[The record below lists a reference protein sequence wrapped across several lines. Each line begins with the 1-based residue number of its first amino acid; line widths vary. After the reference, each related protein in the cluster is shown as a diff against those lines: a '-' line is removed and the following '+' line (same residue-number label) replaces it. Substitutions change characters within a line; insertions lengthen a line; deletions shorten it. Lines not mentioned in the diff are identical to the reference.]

1 MTKLPPPRTIKQA
14 ILRMDST
21 IINRE
26 GIEKILTMIPSDEER
41 TTIADAMHA
50 SPDLPLGSAENFLH
64 TLMQVSAI
72 EQRLRLWA
80 FRLDFDLMEKEM
92 GEQLMDLKKAMEE
105 IESSQTFKIV
115 LGTLLTMG
123 NFLNGVDAKGFQLEY
138 LAKVPE
144 VKDTV
149 NKHSLLHHLVHTIHE
164 KFPEGTDLYSEMGA
178 VTRASNV
185 SYDELEKTLERLVQE
200 CKSGWAWLA
209 TISKHEPVSSPLKS
223 KMNEFLNECNDRI
236 SVMQVVQRRVLNRF
250 KKTLI
255 YLGFS
260 SSIAKEIKPQ
270 VILKIISEF
279 ALEYRTT
286 RERVRENFEKKAK
299 QRERNKSR
307 KVGPEVSQLL
317 AHKDRDYPN
326 RHSLS
331 LLTQQKGKESPIHC
345 MTTMTTQD
353 QNAKEQS
360 ELRQILVTGTD
371 MPGSRC
377 DKWGSQ
383 LSNKGRRACRP
394 VNCDSEEILDSLAK
408 TVTSPNGRDP
418 LRKKVTTRFADKRRL
433 RDRSREYD

>member
-1 MTKLPPPRTIKQA
+1 
-14 ILRMDST
+14 MDST
-21 IINRE
+21 IISRE

-105 IESSQTFKIV
+105 IESSHTFKIV

-123 NFLNGVDAKGFQLEY
+123 NFLNGVEAKGFQLEY

-255 YLGFS
+255 YLGFGS
-260 SSIAKEIKPQ
+260 SVAKEIKPQ

-299 QRERNKSR
+299 QRERNRSR
-307 KVGPEVSQLL
+307 KVGPEVSQPVPIKTGL
-317 AHKDRDYPN
+317 KPN
-326 RHSLS
+326 LCSLS
-331 LLTQQKGKESPIHC
+331 RITQQKQPGKESPIHSLTS
-345 MTTMTTQD
+345 TTTTQD
-353 QNAKEQS
+353 QAKEQS

-383 LSNKGRRACRP
+383 MSNKGRRPCRP
-394 VNCDSEEILDSLAK
+394 ANGDSEEILDSLAK
-408 TVTSPNGRDP
+408 TVTSGNGREP